1 MTNLESLRH
10 ALPEAAKDLRLN
22 LQSVLGPGTLTTAQR
37 WGVAIACAMAAR
49 SPALRDAIIAEAQRE
64 VDEAV
69 VDDALAAAAL
79 MAMNNVYYRFR
90 HVIGKSLYSE
100 KPARLRMT
108 RLAKPSTNKLD
119 FELVCLAVSALNG
132 CEACVRAH
140 ENAVLEGGLTEDHVH
155 DAVRIAATIHGVAV
169 ALEASEFAHTGPTRH
184 AHEDHERAEHTTI
197 A

>member
-22 LQSVLGPGTLTTAQR
+22 LQSVLAPGTLSPGQR
-37 WGVAIACAMAAR
+37 WGIAIACAMAAR
-49 SPALRDAIIAEAQRE
+49 SATLRDALIADARAE
-64 VDEAV
+64 VDEHV
-69 VDDALAAAAL
+69 IDDAVAAASL

-119 FELVCLAVSALNG
+119 FELVCLAVSAING

-140 ENAVLEGGLTEDHVH
+140 ENAVLEGGLHEDHVH

-169 ALEASEFAHTGPTRH
+169 ALEAAGFAYASSGR
-184 AHEDHERAEHTTI
+184 EDQEKREHST
-197 A
+197 AA

>member
-22 LQSVLGPGTLTTAQR
+22 LQSVLAPGTLSAGQR
-37 WGVAIACAMAAR
+37 WGIAIACAMAAR
-49 SPALRDAIIAEAQRE
+49 SPALRDALIADARSE
-64 VDEAV
+64 VDEHV
-69 VDDALAAAAL
+69 IDDALAAASL

-108 RLAKPSTNKLD
+108 RIAKPSTNKLD
-119 FELVCLAVSALNG
+119 FELVCLAVSAVNG

-140 ENAVLEGGLTEDHVH
+140 EIAVLEGGLNEDHVH

-169 ALEASEFAHTGPTRH
+169 ALEASGFAQASPNRLE
-184 AHEDHERAEHTTI
+184 HEKHEQSTA

>member
-1 MTNLESLRH
+1 MTNLESIRH

-22 LQSVLGPGTLTTAQR
+22 LQSVLAPGTLSAAQR
-37 WGVAIACAMAAR
+37 WGIAIACAMAAR
-49 SPALRDAIIAEAQRE
+49 SSTLRDALIADARAE
-64 VDEAV
+64 VDDSV
-69 VDDALAAAAL
+69 VEDALAAASL

-119 FELVCLAVSALNG
+119 FELICLAVSAING

-140 ENAVLEGGLTEDHVH
+140 ENAVLEGGLHEDHVH

-169 ALEASEFAHTGPTRH
+169 ALEASEFAHATPGL
-184 AHEDHERAEHTTI
+184 DHEHEKREHST
-197 A
+197 AA